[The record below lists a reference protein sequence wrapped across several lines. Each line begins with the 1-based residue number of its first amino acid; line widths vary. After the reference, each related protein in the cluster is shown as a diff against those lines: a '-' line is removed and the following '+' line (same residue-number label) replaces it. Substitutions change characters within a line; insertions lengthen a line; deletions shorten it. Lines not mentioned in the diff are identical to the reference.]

1 MAPLAVAAVAAGG
14 VTLMLPPVPPLVQYR
29 DHLLLVPPQDVHQHH
44 HHHHQQQQ
52 HHHQKQKKSH
62 HNNNNNRHHH
72 HQHNNNNNRRLEDGK
87 VDEGS
92 RVSSLGALLGL
103 SEASSHLPGGMLRR
117 RQLYCRTGHHLEIL
131 ANGTVRG
138 TRRDHSRFGILEFF
152 SIAVGLV
159 SIRGV
164 DTGRFLAM
172 NDRGELYGATR
183 LSAECVFK
191 EEFEENWYNTYSSSL
206 HRQRP
211 SGRRLYLGLNRDGS
225 ARDATRTR
233 RTQRFA
239 HFLPRHVEQQQQQHL
254 QQQQPQHLQLQQ
266 RQQGGIGPEP
276 FVRASQ
282 TDSKSD
288 S

>member
-29 DHLLLVPPQDVHQHH
+29 DHLL
-44 HHHHQQQQ
+44 
-52 HHHQKQKKSH
+52 
-62 HNNNNNRHHH
+62 
-72 HQHNNNNNRRLEDGK
+72 
-87 VDEGS
+87 
-92 RVSSLGALLGL
+92 
-103 SEASSHLPGGMLRR
+103 EASSHLPGGMLRK

-211 SGRRLYLGLNRDGS
+211 SGRRLYLALNRDGS

-239 HFLPRHVEQQQQQHL
+239 HFLPRHVEQQQQPQHQQLQHL
-254 QQQQPQHLQLQQ
+254 QQQQQHQQLQQ
-266 RQQGGIGPEP
+266 QQHQHLDDPLDDLRITPGRHLDDPLGDLPDDPWTTPG
-276 FVRASQ
+276 
-282 TDSKSD
+282 
-288 S
+288 

>member
-1 MAPLAVAAVAAGG
+1 MAPLAVGALAAGG

-29 DHLLLVPPQDVHQHH
+29 DHLLLVPPQDVQHH
-44 HHHHQQQQ
+44 HQHHHQQQQ
-52 HHHQKQKKSH
+52 QQHHHHHQKQKKSH
-62 HNNNNNRHHH
+62 HNNNNNRHQQQHHHHHHH
-72 HQHNNNNNRRLEDGK
+72 HQHNNNNNRRRFEEDK
-87 VDEGS
+87 VEQGAG
-92 RVSSLGALLGL
+92 VSSLGALLGL
-103 SEASSHLPGGMLRR
+103 SDVSHLQGGVIRR

-131 ANGTVRG
+131 ANGTIRG

-172 NDRGELYGATR
+172 NDRGELYGATQ

-211 SGRRLYLGLNRDGS
+211 SGRRLYLALNRDGS

-239 HFLPRHVEQQQQQHL
+239 HFLPRHVA
-254 QQQQPQHLQLQQ
+254 QQPQQ
-266 RQQGGIGPEP
+266 RQ
-276 FVRASQ
+276 R
-282 TDSKSD
+282 
-288 S
+288 